1 MCAVGPALADD
12 RDARAREELERAVRE
27 MVKLPPATVE
37 VVFDGIDSTRYKLLE
52 GSFTLDDRP
61 LTLVGGTSV
70 LFSGEIQP
78 GTHTLRT
85 SLVYEAPSPTRGF
98 IKYTVPGKF
107 IFTAQRGVLM
117 RVRARIEVDDA
128 AVPSKRL
135 QLMGQAEAD
144 LRAELVESLPPSP
157 EHKPPKLA
165 DRAEA
170 QEPKQREAEDVRVA
184 AASAVSPAIWPAA
197 LKRKVAHRKPTS
209 PVPDEAPAAPAAEKP
224 AEATPPPEEPQAP
237 TPAPIA
243 VEPPAPAPPPSP
255 VAAPAPVST
264 KPEALTRALDAL
276 RGFGTAI
283 AGSAMALLGLLLL
296 AMARKKR

>member
-1 MCAVGPALADD
+1 
-12 RDARAREELERAVRE
+12 

-61 LTLVGGTSV
+61 LSLAGGTSV

-117 RVRARIEVDDA
+117 RVRAHIEVDDA
-128 AVPSKRL
+128 AEPSKRL

-165 DRAEA
+165 DKAEA
-170 QEPKQREAEDVRVA
+170 QEPKQRESEDVRVA

-209 PVPDEAPAAPAAEKP
+209 PVPGEALAAPAAEKP

-237 TPAPIA
+237 APVA
-243 VEPPAPAPPPSP
+243 VEQPAPAQPPAP

-264 KPEALTRALDAL
+264 KPEALTRALGAL
-276 RGFGTAI
+276 QGFGTAI

>member
-1 MCAVGPALADD
+1 MADD

-61 LTLVGGTSV
+61 LPSPGGSSV

-78 GTHTLRT
+78 GRHILST
-85 SLVYEAPSPTRGF
+85 SLVYEAPSPTHGF
-98 IKYTVPGKF
+98 IKYKVPGKF

-128 AVPSKRL
+128 AEPSKRL
-135 QLMGQAEAD
+135 QLMGQAETD
-144 LRAELVESLPPSP
+144 LRADLEESLPPSP

-165 DRAEA
+165 EKEEAE
-170 QEPKQREAEDVRVA
+170 EPRRREAEAVRVA
-184 AASAVSPAIWPAA
+184 AASAVSPAIQPAA
-197 LKRKVAHRKPTS
+197 LKPRVAHRKPS
-209 PVPDEAPAAPAAEKP
+209 NPVPDEAPAAPAAEKP
-224 AEATPPPEEPQAP
+224 AEATPPPEEHQAP
-237 TPAPIA
+237 SPAPIA
-243 VEPPAPAPPPSP
+243 VEQPAPASPPS
-255 VAAPAPVST
+255 PAPVST
-264 KPEALTRALDAL
+264 KPEALTGLLGALQ
-276 RGFGTAI
+276 GFGTAI
-283 AGSAMALLGLLLL
+283 AGFSMALLGLLLL